1 MTTIHENLEALHP
14 RPQLARRPWVD
25 LCGEWDFAY
34 DDLDVGL
41 RERWQRRSDVYDRT
55 IVVPFP
61 PESSASGIG
70 DNSFH
75 PVVWYRRTM
84 EITPDP
90 DGKHTILHCGAIDYY
105 AHVWVNG
112 QLAAV
117 HEGGQTPF
125 EADITGALN
134 PEGEQVIVVRAE
146 DRPADLTQPRG
157 KQDWREEPHLI
168 WYKRTTGIW
177 QPMWLETV
185 APLHI
190 TDIRW
195 TPNIDRGTLGME
207 VLLNGSSPRETRV
220 RVQLTLHGEPILDD
234 LYTVAGSSLQR
245 ELALDVGSTTMSRER
260 ILWFPEFP
268 NLIDA
273 TVSVIMGDETLDE
286 VYSYAGLRSMSIA
299 GGRFMLNGRPYF
311 LRMALE
317 QGYWPES
324 HLAAPS
330 EQALRREV
338 QLAKELGF
346 NGVRVHQKVEDP
358 RYLYWCDRLGLLVW
372 GEIGSAFV
380 FSREAIGHLMREWT
394 AVLQRDYSHPC
405 IVAWVPLNESW
416 GVPSLLADPAQQDF
430 VRAIFHLTKALD
442 PTRPVIA
449 NDGWEY
455 LLGDVF
461 GIHDYTFSGD
471 TIRERYGSS
480 AAVERTMREVQPA
493 YRFVSL
499 SGPQR
504 TDVPVMLTEF
514 GGIGFGPG
522 DDNEAWYGYGSVQDI
537 DEFCEKYQELIDAV
551 LDCPTVAG
559 FCYTQLTDT
568 EQERNGLLTED
579 RVPKLDPATIRSI
592 TRRASS
598 AVAGDVIAQL
608 RKTTGTAFGSSTV
621 GADAD
626 SGGATSP

>member
-1 MTTIHENLEALHP
+1 MTNINENLEALHP

-41 RERWQRRSDVYDRT
+41 RERWHRRSDVYDRT

-70 DNSFH
+70 DNTFH
-75 PVVWYRRTM
+75 PVVWYRRTI
-84 EITPDP
+84 EVALDP

-190 TDIRW
+190 IDIRW

-234 LYTVAGSSLQR
+234 LYMVAGSSLQR

-317 QGYWPES
+317 QGYWPDS

-338 QLAKELGF
+338 ELAKELGF

-514 GGIGFGPG
+514 GGIGFRPG
-522 DDNEAWYGYGSVQDI
+522 QDNEAWYGYGSVEDI
-537 DEFCEKYQELIDAV
+537 EEFCEKYQELIDAV

-579 RVPKLDPATIRSI
+579 RVPKLDPATIRTI

-608 RKTTGTAFGSSTV
+608 RKTTGTAFRSSTV
-621 GADAD
+621 GTDAD